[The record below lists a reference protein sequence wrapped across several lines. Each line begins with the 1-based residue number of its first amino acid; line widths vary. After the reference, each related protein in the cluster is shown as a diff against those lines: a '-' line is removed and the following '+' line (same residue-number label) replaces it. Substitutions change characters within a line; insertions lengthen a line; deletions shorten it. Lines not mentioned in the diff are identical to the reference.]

1 MHDACT
7 TSALVHR
14 IQPTVIEISEQVI
27 ISRMGSIE
35 SAHPANGDITNLKH
49 TTSMIVELV
58 DDSQQPPLDTE
69 PKDDWV
75 YPWLTDFKIS
85 EHPIDEIRK
94 LKVVVIGAGLAGI
107 TAGALLPAK
116 VPGIDLTILEKNAN
130 VGGTWFEN
138 IYPGVRCDIPAH
150 VYQSTFSPNSQWTEE
165 YAQGKEILAYWQA
178 VARKHNVYEYI
189 RFKTMVVGA
198 YWEPARAQWRVET
211 VNLANDQRS
220 SEQYDYVITAIGHF
234 NEWKLPD
241 YPGIKDFKG
250 PLFHSSNYDPTFDP
264 KGKRIATIGNGASG
278 VQVTTELQKLADH
291 VDHYTRNR
299 TWIAGSFNP

>member
-1 MHDACT
+1 MLNSCALTSRKTLTINISKQIIT
-7 TSALVHR
+7 T
-14 IQPTVIEISEQVI
+14 
-27 ISRMGSIE
+27 RMGSIE
-35 SAHPANGDITNLKH
+35 ALPSTNGDIAAHKNA
-49 TTSMIVELV
+49 TSTVVELV
-58 DDSQQPPLDTE
+58 SDSQRSPLDAG

-75 YPWLTDFKIS
+75 YPWPTDFKIS
-85 EHPIDEIRK
+85 EHPIDEVRK

-150 VYQSTFSPNSQWTEE
+150 VYQSTFSPNPQWTEE

-178 VARKHNVYEYI
+178 VARKHNVYDYI
-189 RFKTMVVGA
+189 RFNTKVVGA
-198 YWEPARAQWRVET
+198 YWESTRAQWRVET
-211 VNLANDQRS
+211 VNLDNDQRS
-220 SEQYDYVITAIGHF
+220 SAHYDYVLTAIGHF

-241 YPGIKDFKG
+241 YPGIKEFRG
-250 PLFHSSNYDPTFDP
+250 PLFHSSNYDPAFDP
-264 KGKRIATIGNGASG
+264 KGKRVATIGNGASG
-278 VQVTTELQKLADH
+278 IQVTTELQKLADH